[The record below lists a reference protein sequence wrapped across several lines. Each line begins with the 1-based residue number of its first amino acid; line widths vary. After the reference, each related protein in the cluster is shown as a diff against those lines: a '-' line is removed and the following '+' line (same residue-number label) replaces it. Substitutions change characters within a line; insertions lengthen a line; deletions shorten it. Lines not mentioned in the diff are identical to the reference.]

1 MSPTMQLLF
10 RKDAKSAQTLV
21 DSGVT
26 KRTESGTLYLVI
38 E

>member
-1 MSPTMQLLF
+1 MAPTMELLF
-10 RKDAKSAQTLV
+10 RKDAKSAQALV
-21 DSGVT
+21 DNGVT